1 MILHS
6 SMSIILPAMIAFCS
20 DVPFSGPTP
29 SKVCAEYP
37 GPSYSYHFNRGHQF
51 DAGRPKWIANHSVD
65 MNYVFGSHIPHFGL
79 DVDRNLCC
87 VALKNIV
94 NFAYGEEP
102 WPARDG
108 KNVSTVY
115 GADGEVVLEAND
127 KSRRWDAYYWQE
139 IYKDWDNVKNVWS
152 DFLNLKLSRNTIKY
166 SISKQNILNYGC

>member
-1 MILHS
+1 
-6 SMSIILPAMIAFCS
+6 
-20 DVPFSGPTP
+20 
-29 SKVCAEYP
+29 
-37 GPSYSYHFNRGHQF
+37 
-51 DAGRPKWIANHSVD
+51 
-65 MNYVFGSHIPHFGL
+65 L

-115 GADGEVVLEAND
+115 GADGEVVLEEND